1 MYKDPEIMGLCGE
14 TTIANKKASWVTMI
28 QVSPIQCEVE
38 RDLSGFSTGGQVFEY
53 FISHH
58 QVRHQSGRRVNE
70 SRTEFRDLQ
79 AKAFESSIHTV
90 SCLPGCF
97 SIYRLKVSRRRPQLT
112 MTAMADRDVCAGSQ
126 DGRR

>member
-38 RDLSGFSTGGQVFEY
+38 RDLSGSSIDGQVFEY

-58 QVRHQSGRRVNE
+58 QVRNQSRRRDNE
-70 SRTEFRDLQ
+70 SRTEPRDPQ

-97 SIYRLKVSRRRPQLT
+97 SIYRLKVCRRGPQLT
-112 MTAMADRDVCAGSQ
+112 MTATADRDVCTGSK